1 MQRFSKCGSSELQSV
16 LLSQRCPVDDPLFDR
31 KRVGVLLIRITN
43 IKCIPTT
50 HPSIL
55 HRDRISYM
63 DWRGQVEHD
72 LMQKESETKTGIRV
86 SCQQRQHFN
95 IGSGLT
101 ACWYVQIESSTLQ
114 IMMWLVV
121 HPSLVALPY
130 SLRRGIIM
138 GRRLPATNTVCLW
151 WPVCWTTDPFAWYV
165 KIEFGTIPE
174 WWGAYLLYQAGNCCC
189 LTPACIYYL
198 SLSSP
203 TICETR
209 LPIETYS
216 EIPVN
221 PCMGLR
227 EIMGMLQFFM
237 AEH

>member
-1 MQRFSKCGSSELQSV
+1 
-16 LLSQRCPVDDPLFDR
+16 
-31 KRVGVLLIRITN
+31 
-43 IKCIPTT
+43 
-50 HPSIL
+50 
-55 HRDRISYM
+55 
-63 DWRGQVEHD
+63 
-72 LMQKESETKTGIRV
+72 
-86 SCQQRQHFN
+86 
-95 IGSGLT
+95 
-101 ACWYVQIESSTLQ
+101 
-114 IMMWLVV
+114 MMWLVV

-174 WWGAYLLYQAGNCCC
+174 WWGAYLLYQAENCCC

-216 EIPVN
+216 KIPVN

-227 EIMGMLQFFM
+227 EIMGMLQFFYGRTLENIQTM
-237 AEH
+237 VRVNMWRPTLLLCVGRSRSFMDCFLWIISLPVGTQSLSLNSQRGPNTKLIDTFPRRRHSPLTRRQSRPV